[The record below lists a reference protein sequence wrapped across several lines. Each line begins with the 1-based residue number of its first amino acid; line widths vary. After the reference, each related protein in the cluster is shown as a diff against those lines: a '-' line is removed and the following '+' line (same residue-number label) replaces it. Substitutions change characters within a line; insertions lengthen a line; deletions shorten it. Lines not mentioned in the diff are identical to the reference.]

1 MTRYPDDLASYPFPL
16 PHSTYRISANVE
28 PAGVTRPTE
37 AGSWGSTILHVPG
50 SGAGYEDVARQR
62 AAILDR
68 EPARF
73 VAAPHSRAACWDA
86 LLHLTGRLA
95 TEQPDTCSLVRD
107 GDRYRFRNTRLRI
120 DQEFVLGDASTL
132 PEHPLR
138 FASRQLTEDVV
149 VLGARE
155 GRLWLDAGAVAAA
168 SVWSIGFDAG
178 MSFRELHGPVPGN
191 GPGGVFER
199 AEGFLLRLQP
209 GEAYRRLNWGL
220 QPDDRLDLS
229 LDAAPSWAPARRPL
243 RITDPGREIHLRTE
257 VQHLIRLPLTGSVLF
272 LIGIR
277 LLALSRLERVP
288 AWRERLVSVL
298 ETLPPEVSDYKGLG
312 PIAAL
317 TLAHLRR

>member
-1 MTRYPDDLASYPFPL
+1 MTTSPEDLSSYPFPL
-16 PHSTYRISANVE
+16 RSDRYRISANVE
-28 PAGVTRPTE
+28 PAGVARATE
-37 AGSWGSTILHVPG
+37 AGAWGATILHVPG
-50 SGAGYEDVARQR
+50 DHAGYEDVVRAR

-86 LLHLTGRLA
+86 LLYLTARLA
-95 TEQPDTCSLVRD
+95 AEQPATCSLERD
-107 GDRYRFRNTRLRI
+107 GDRYRFRNSRLGV
-120 DQEFVLGDASTL
+120 DQEFVFGDGSTL

-149 VLGARE
+149 VLGVRDD
-155 GRLWLDAGAVAAA
+155 RLWLDAGAVATA

-191 GPGGVFER
+191 EPGGVFER
-199 AEGFLLRLQP
+199 AEQFLLRMAP
-209 GEAYRRLNWGL
+209 GEAFRRLNWGL

-229 LDAAPSWAPARRPL
+229 LDAAPSWAPAHRPL
-243 RITDPGREIHLRTE
+243 RVADPGREIHLRTE
-257 VQHLIRLPLTGSVLF
+257 VQHLVRLPLTGSVLF

-277 LLALSRLERVP
+277 LLALDRIERVP
-288 AWRERLVSVL
+288 AWRDRLASVL
-298 ETLPPEVSDYKGLG
+298 ETLPTEVSDYKGLG